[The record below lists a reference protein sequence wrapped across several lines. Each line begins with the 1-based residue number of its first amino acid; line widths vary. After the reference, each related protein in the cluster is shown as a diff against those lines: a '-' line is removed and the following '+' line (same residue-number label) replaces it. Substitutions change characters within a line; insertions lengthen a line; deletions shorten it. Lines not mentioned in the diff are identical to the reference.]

1 MDTEH
6 EGHASDQ
13 CVTSLTCHQMAD
25 LTPKR
30 MDTVSSVRC
39 GKTRTGWA
47 SRQIP
52 WASWSSGTGRA
63 SSRLPAQ
70 HTSRRPR
77 WTWFASLHRAKMPRD
92 DIFRPLVVGPGN
104 SSWGLR
110 RTQCVGPL
118 CLVSVT
124 RRQIGAGYSHCRPH
138 QFNQWQSHD
147 PLELRRPGH
156 MFWEGGVFKVSSTG
170 PARHLA
176 AHGALGPLLVKA
188 LINFAKAPAAAA
200 GMEPANIGHSIG
212 MAFGLLVVI
221 AFAGICQHQFFF
233 RSIITGRRAVHL
245 TAAARLR
252 LPNSAVLNHV
262 STDMSRVDACAQW
275 FHAVWTA
282 PIQMTLGPSALAGF
296 VLFLLIIPLQEH
308 IMAHQ
313 AGRVLEVVASMRVV
327 KYFCYEGSLLLRL
340 FRIRTQEL
348 RVIREIQHSQSA
360 KCVFFCVFFFIGCC
374 HPAIRYS
381 AVVFTSFSLFQ
392 LLRQSMMFLPRTL
405 SPIADARDALA
416 HLSLVFR
423 APLHEGAPFV
433 NPEQE
438 AAVWA
443 KGAGW
448 VWEAGV
454 RPEDE
459 PKEKG
464 KGKENE
470 EEHPPE
476 PEPEQPPFALHD
488 ITLSIPRGTLV
499 AIVGRVGSGNS
510 SLLQGL
516 IGEMRTT
523 GDKWTFGG
531 SVAYCLQSAWIQ
543 NATLRDNVLFG
554 QPFEEE
560 RYWRVIE
567 DSCLLPDLQLLADGD
582 LTEIGEKGINLSG
595 GQKQRVNIARALYY
609 GTDVVIFDDPLSAG
623 TPPPISHLYNQV
635 PDHGWRPAVDAN
647 VGKALFR
654 SAIQGL
660 VSQGKTVILVT
671 HALHFLAQCDYIYT
685 LDRGRIA
692 EAGTYPELIASGGEF
707 ARLDREFGGAKAED
721 AGGDGAGENGD
732 EDEAQVQV
740 VSVEDA
746 KARSRGVAG
755 TGKIEGKLIVKER
768 RTTGGVAWSVYGYYA
783 KAGGGW
789 LTVPVIVLA
798 AVLMQGSQVANSYVL
813 VWWQGNSLDKP
824 FSFYQILY
832 ALLGIS
838 QATFTYL
845 LGLFMDFFAV
855 RVSKNLHHQA
865 IVNIFHAPMSFFGIF
880 FPPHIFIFGKDIDS
894 MDILRVVICFPVD
907 PLAVILVLAQVLSSV
922 IVVTVLEHY
931 FIVAAVLI
939 IFGFSYFLQ
948 FYRASALEMKRLDSM
963 LRSILYAHLSESLTG
978 LPTIRSYGEI
988 ERFMGDNIYYID
1000 LENRALFLTV
1010 TNQRWLAVR
1019 LDALG
1024 SILVF
1029 LVAIFAAV
1037 GLNGVN
1043 PAEIGLILTYTTTLT
1058 QMFAVSTRLSAEV
1071 ENYMNS
1077 VERVVHYA
1085 RGDVVPQEAA
1095 HESTPQNKP
1104 AADWPAHGAIEFKD
1118 VTMAYRPGLPNVL
1131 HGISLKIHAGEKI
1144 GVVGRTGA
1152 GKSSLTLC
1160 LLRIVEYL
1168 GEIIVDGRQR
1178 LTDLRSNIAII
1189 PQEVCTVRTALDP
1202 FSKYDDARLWD
1213 ALRRS
1218 YLVETRPSTPT
1229 DSDAE
1234 PSGENRHRLTLDST
1248 IETDG
1253 QNLSVGE
1260 RSLLSLARALVKD
1273 SHVVIL
1279 DEATASVD
1287 LETDNKIQR
1296 TIQTQFKDRT
1306 LICIAHRLRTII
1318 SYDRILVLDAG
1329 KIAEFDTPLNL
1340 FNRNESLFR
1349 SLCDKSNITSGD
1361 IEKAIISDDVE

>member
-1 MDTEH
+1 MTTTTTRESSSHSDDGTVEGDEKAKGNINGQTAEKEKARDNLQLDSGEEH
-6 EGHASDQ
+6 VRFRQKWWHLWVPAHRPPPPP
-13 CVTSLTCHQMAD
+13 TSLDAAPISPYVTASLFSRLTYTWITPMMVLGYQRTLQAAD
-25 LTPKR
+25 LWRMGPEQEAGYLTDALEAAWARRVEKAGEVKWALRGKEKR
-30 MDTVSSVRC
+30 EELEREWREKD
-39 GKTRTGWA
+39 
-47 SRQIP
+47 
-52 WASWSSGTGRA
+52 GR
-63 SSRLPAQ
+63 RE
-70 HTSRRPR
+70 
-77 WTWFASLHRAKMPRD
+77 ASLAWALND
-92 DIFRPLVVGPGN
+92 VL
-104 SSWGLR
+104 
-110 RTQCVGPL
+110 
-118 CLVSVT
+118 
-124 RRQIGAGYSHCRPH
+124 
-138 QFNQWQSHD
+138 
-147 PLELRRPGH
+147 GH
-156 MFWEGGVFKVSSTG
+156 MFWKGGR
-170 PARHLA
+170 PRHLS
-176 AHGALGPLLVKA
+176 AHGPLLVKA
-188 LINFAKAPAAAA
+188 LINFAKARAAAKAA
-200 GMEPANIGHSIG
+200 GVEPVNIGHGIG
-212 MAFGLLVVI
+212 MAFGLLIVI
-221 AFAGICQHQFFF
+221 VLASICQHQFFF
-233 RSIITGRRAVHL
+233 RSMITGVLARTALTGALYRRAVHL
-245 TAAARLR
+245 TPAARLR

-262 STDMSRVDACAQW
+262 STDVSRVDACAQW
-275 FHAVWTA
+275 FHAAWTA
-282 PIQMTLGPSALAGF
+282 PIQTTVCLIILLVELGPSALAGF
-296 VLFLLIIPLQEH
+296 ALFLLIIPLQER
-308 IMAHQ
+308 IMAQ
-313 AGRVLEVVASMRVV
+313 QFSLRKASMKWTDERAGRVLEVVASMRVV
-327 KYFCYEGSLLLRL
+327 KYFCYEGSFLARL

-348 RVIREIQHSQSA
+348 RGIRKIQHSQSA
-360 KCVFFCVFFFIGCC
+360 NIALAFSLPVLAATLAFVTYTETSKQFDV
-374 HPAIRYS
+374 
-381 AVVFTSFSLFQ
+381 AVVFASFSLFQ
-392 LLRQSMMFLPRTL
+392 LLRQPMMFLPRAL
-405 SPIADARDALA
+405 SATADARNALA
-416 HLSLVFR
+416 RLSLVFR
-423 APLHEGAPFV
+423 APLREGAPFV
-433 NPEQE
+433 VDTEQE

-448 VWEAGV
+448 VWEAA
-454 RPEDE
+454 
-459 PKEKG
+459 
-464 KGKENE
+464 
-470 EEHPPE
+470 
-476 PEPEQPPFALHD
+476 QPPFALHD
-488 ITLSIPRGTLV
+488 ITLSIPRGTLA
-499 AIVGRVGSGNS
+499 AIVGRVGSGKS

-523 GDKWTFGG
+523 GGKWAFGG
-531 SVAYCLQSAWIQ
+531 SVAYCPQSAWIQ

-582 LTEIGEKGINLSG
+582 LTEKGINLSG

-609 GTDVVIFDDPLSAG
+609 GTDVVIFDDPLSA
-623 TPPPISHLYNQV
+623 
-635 PDHGWRPAVDAN
+635 VDAN

-660 VSQGKTVILVT
+660 VAQGKTVILVT

-685 LDRGRIA
+685 LDGGASRRRARTPSSSRAAASLPGS
-692 EAGTYPELIASGGEF
+692 IASSGGQ
-707 ARLDREFGGAKAED
+707 RRRMREGRR
-721 AGGDGAGENGD
+721 GENGD

-746 KARSRGVAG
+746 RRGAGAQRGLRRQRGRGV
-755 TGKIEGKLIVKER
+755 ER
-768 RTTGGVAWSVYGYYA
+768 VWVLRQGGRRLATCRYRT
-783 KAGGGW
+783 
-789 LTVPVIVLA
+789 L
-798 AVLMQGSQVANSYVL
+798 AVLMQGSQVANRMV
-813 VWWQGNSLDKP
+813 VWWQGNTLITLLV
-824 FSFYQILY
+824 YQILY
-832 ALLGIS
+832 ALWGFPGHIHVPARPLH
-838 QATFTYL
+838 
-845 LGLFMDFFAV
+845 GLFRSPGLEEPAPPGD
-855 RVSKNLHHQA
+855 RE
-865 IVNIFHAPMSFFGIF
+865 IFHAPMSFFDTTPMGRI
-880 FPPHIFIFGKDIDS
+880 ISIFGKDIDTIDNALPMS
-894 MDILRVVICFPVD
+894 MRMF
-907 PLAVILVLAQVLSSV
+907 ILVLAQVLSSV
-922 IVVTVLEHY
+922 IVITVLEHY

-978 LPTIRSYGEI
+978 LPTIRSYE
-988 ERFMGDNIYYID
+988 
-1000 LENRALFLTV
+1000 RALFLTV

-1024 SILVF
+1024 SLLVF

-1131 HGISLKIHAGEKI
+1131 RGISLKIHAGEKI

-1168 GEIIVDGRQR
+1168 GEIIVDGVNIGEIG

-1189 PQEVCTVRTALDP
+1189 PQEPILFSGTVRTALDP

-1229 DSDAE
+1229 DDAE

-1273 SHVVIL
+1273 SRVVIL

-1361 IEKAIISDDVE
+1361 IEKAYIR